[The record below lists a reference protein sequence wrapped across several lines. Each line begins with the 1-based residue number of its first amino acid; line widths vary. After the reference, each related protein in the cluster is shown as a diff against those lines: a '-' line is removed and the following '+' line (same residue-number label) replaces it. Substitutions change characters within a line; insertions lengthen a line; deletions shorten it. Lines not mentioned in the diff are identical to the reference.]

1 MRILVIE
8 YPMEERML
16 NREARKLRIT
26 ATVDP
31 NTVAALDRLIK
42 KAGLSS
48 RSKAVE
54 VALSYWLAE
63 QRCRET
69 EREIEAYYRSLTP
82 AEKDEDREWARFAS
96 RQAGRLRG

>member
-1 MRILVIE
+1 MYVLLIE
-8 YPMEERML
+8 YHSGERTL

-26 ATVDP
+26 STVDP
-31 NTVAALDRLIK
+31 NMVAALDRFIK
-42 KAGLSS
+42 KVGLSS

-54 VALSYWLAE
+54 AALSYWLAGA
-63 QRCRET
+63 RRRGT
-69 EREIEAYYRSLTP
+69 EREIEVYYRSLTP

>member
-1 MRILVIE
+1 MAG
-8 YPMEERML
+8 
-16 NREARKLRIT
+16 REARKLRIT

-31 NTVAALDRLIK
+31 NTVAALDRLIE

-54 VALSYWLAE
+54 VALSYWLTE
-63 QRCRET
+63 QRRRET

-82 AEKDEDREWARFAS
+82 AEKDADREWVRFAT
-96 RQAGRLRG
+96 RQAGRLKG

>member
-1 MRILVIE
+1 
-8 YPMEERML
+8 ML
-16 NREARKLRIT
+16 SRDARKLRIT

-31 NTVAALDRLIK
+31 KTVTALDRLIK

-63 QRCRET
+63 QRRRET
-69 EREIEAYYRSLTP
+69 EREIETYYRSQTP
-82 AEKDEDREWARFAS
+82 AEKDEDREWAQFAS

>member
-1 MRILVIE
+1 
-8 YPMEERML
+8 ML
-16 NREARKLRIT
+16 NREARKLRIS
-26 ATVDP
+26 ATVGP
-31 NTVAALDRLIK
+31 STVAALDRLVK

-63 QRCRET
+63 RRHRET

-96 RQAGRLRG
+96 HQIGRRRE